1 MAVTVP
7 DWADTMLDVIGI
19 SWPNVDEDA
28 YRDMAVSL
36 CEFADD
42 VEDDGFLANQ
52 HVQRLLSSGH
62 GEALDALN
70 GHWGKVK
77 DKHIKDIAG
86 AARTIAGAL
95 DNAAMA
101 IEAMKYA
108 AIVHLG
114 VLAGKA
120 GISMALIPVTGG
132 LSMLIGGAAIAVAQQ
147 AIRRVIKECM
157 EEVVGYIVS
166 AMTEPAVAALENMA
180 ADLVVQIGA
189 SAMGLQNGVDM
200 NQVGQSGKEGFK
212 EGVEGAKDSLQLAS
226 AGTAPGPV
234 SGKCVHI
241 EHSEHDRA
249 GTKLHLVSID
259 MHGKTAGKLATA
271 KSHHGRTRGK
281 DDIAGALDPVIDKA
295 MKALGK
301 ANKAMGDHLGES
313 LPKAVKEIS
322 TIQKKIDLDIK
333 DGIGPRARFAIRAT
347 PLTPAPRNAG
357 TPPAPSRTL

>member
-147 AIRRVIKECM
+147 AIRRVIKECL

-189 SAMGLQNGVDM
+189 NAMGLQNGVDM

-212 EGVEGAKDSLQLAS
+212 EGVAGAKDSLQLAS
-226 AGTAPGPV
+226 ADGPGPV
-234 SGKCVHI
+234 SGKGVHI
-241 EHSEHDRA
+241 EHS
-249 GTKLHLVSID
+249 
-259 MHGKTAGKLATA
+259 
-271 KSHHGRTRGK
+271 
-281 DDIAGALDPVIDKA
+281 
-295 MKALGK
+295 
-301 ANKAMGDHLGES
+301 
-313 LPKAVKEIS
+313 S
-322 TIQKKIDLDIK
+322 TTE
-333 DGIGPRARFAIRAT
+333 PAR
-347 PLTPAPRNAG
+347 
-357 TPPAPSRTL
+357 S